1 MNSLSRNTKQKEVI
15 LEVLHEADTHLDAL
29 QIFERASQ
37 KMPRLS
43 LATVYRNLKSMH
55 EQGVIAVGN
64 FGEGHA
70 HYEIVNTLS
79 IGHHHLKCLGCG
91 NIWEFDRPAARL
103 VTGVKEASNFKI
115 YSAKLYIEG
124 LCLLCQKKET
134 C

>member
-1 MNSLSRNTKQKEVI
+1 MNSLSRHTRQKEII
-15 LEVLHEADTHLDAL
+15 LEILQEADTHLDAL

-43 LATVYRNLKSMH
+43 LATVYRNLKSMS
-55 EQGVIAVGN
+55 EQGAIAVGN

-79 IGHHHLKCLGCG
+79 SGHHHLKCLSCG
-91 NIWEFDRPAARL
+91 NIWEFDRSAAQL
-103 VTGVKEASNFKI
+103 VTGVKEVNGFKI
-115 YSAKLYIEG
+115 YSARLYIEG